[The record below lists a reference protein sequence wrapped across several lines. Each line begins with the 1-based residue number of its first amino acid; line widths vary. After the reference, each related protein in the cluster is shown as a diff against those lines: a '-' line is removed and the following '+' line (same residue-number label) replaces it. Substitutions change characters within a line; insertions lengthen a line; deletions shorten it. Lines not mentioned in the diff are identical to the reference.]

1 MNLTKEQLEQLGI
14 TDERKDFYFK
24 VENTVVDEKV
34 FDNVYEAYL
43 FVVLS
48 RYCNNN
54 QVAFPSLNKLAEKC
68 YCSKSTVAKYLNE
81 LENKGYIKRVQRF
94 DEEKEVFNST
104 VYAIKNINKI
114 GEDAIKGCPSERQGL
129 SVEKTGGCPSD
140 GHKEEINYKEQVKK
154 KTKTKKETNKQLRKQ
169 QFEDWYNRYGCF
181 DGNKVTAE
189 KHFMKLSDEQVEK
202 VNRYT
207 DYYLTTDTV
216 KNGYIK
222 FPNNFLRE
230 KIYENPIPSNNK
242 EAKIT
247 VDTKIVNRI
256 GKIEMLLDT
265 NNIIYEKDKLFLEE
279 TLTDDRYSKYRYILD
294 KIDKA
299 EIV

>member
-1 MNLTKEQLEQLGI
+1 MTDFIKLQGVFEEGYGFIPKKVMRDKQLNIQAKAIYAYICSYTGKG
-14 TDERKDFYFK
+14 TD
-24 VENTVVDEKV
+24 
-34 FDNVYEAYL
+34 
-43 FVVLS
+43 
-48 RYCNNN
+48 
-54 QVAFPSLNKLAEKC
+54 AFPSQKLMSDDLGISKDTLSKYVKQLKELGYISIKQSSDNGKFGRNVYTVNILPYMISSDTVDTDTETVGYGEVDSNNNSNLNK
-68 YCSKSTVAKYLNE
+68 N
-81 LENKGYIKRVQRF
+81 
-94 DEEKEVFNST
+94 
-104 VYAIKNINKI
+104 NINK
-114 GEDAIKGCPSERQGL
+114 
-129 SVEKTGGCPSD
+129 
-140 GHKEEINYKEQVKK
+140 
-154 KTKTKKETNKQLRKQ
+154 KTKKENNKQLRKQ

-242 EAKIT
+242 ETKIT